1 MVRTNSSQKK
11 AYERWR
17 KKVKMFTIRYSPQK
31 DALIKE
37 CAKLNNETVN
47 AMLNRL
53 IDEEIN
59 RLCLNSNQ
67 DSN

>member
-1 MVRTNSSQKK
+1 MAESNSSQKN
-11 AYERWR
+11 AYKKWS

-59 RLCLNSNQ
+59 RLLK
-67 DSN
+67 